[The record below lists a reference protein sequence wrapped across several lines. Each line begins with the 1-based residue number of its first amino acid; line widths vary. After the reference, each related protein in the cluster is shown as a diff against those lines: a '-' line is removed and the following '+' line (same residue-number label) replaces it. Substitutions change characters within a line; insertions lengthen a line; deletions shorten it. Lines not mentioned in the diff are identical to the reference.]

1 MTFSASNASNVNKM
15 NTYAQRTVLGTEV
28 RRLGTLTDTLSTNM
42 TVSGSVTVS
51 SAQASASAITIQT
64 GVAVIDGKIVQASR
78 SGSLINSGVKVLTT
92 GSNLNITSGSPSW
105 VIAEND
111 AINYIVW

>member
-1 MTFSASNASNVNKM
+1 MAFVKPSNTQKNNLNRNSRAYPNLGDVVQNAPCSGSS
-15 NTYAQRTVLGTEV
+15 TV
-28 RRLGTLTDTLSTNM
+28 TLS
-42 TVSGSVTVS
+42 
-51 SAQASASAITIQT
+51 QASASAITIQT
-64 GVAVIDGKIVQASR
+64 QLSTIRGKIVQASR

-111 AINYIVW
+111 VINYSVW